1 MTPLEVLSNKAK
13 QQRTHDEGFTLI
25 ELLIVMSIML
35 VLMAIAIPNAL
46 KLYKQANETSA
57 QQSIRTIGQAEMQ
70 YASAYPQNGF
80 ACGLTALGGAAGTAP
95 TEQSAQIL
103 DAGLAGGSK
112 SGYLF
117 TINNCTKVT
126 VNNHDMYTGYNVT
139 AVPASVGKTG
149 DRGYCMDE
157 NNIIK
162 YDPAGGSNCTQSV
175 GQ

>member
-1 MTPLEVLSNKAK
+1 MNPHNVLTGNANG
-13 QQRTHDEGFTLI
+13 QRPQDEGFTLI

-70 YASAYPQNGF
+70 YSSAYPQNGF
-80 ACGLTALGGAAGTAP
+80 ACGLSALGGAPGTAP
-95 TEQSAQIL
+95 TEQAAQIL
-103 DAGLAGGSK
+103 DAGLASGSK

-162 YDPAGGSNCTQSV
+162 YDPAGGTNCTQAV

>member
-1 MTPLEVLSNKAK
+1 MKPCNFTRNGLHP
-13 QQRTHDEGFTLI
+13 DDGFTLI

-57 QQSIRTIGQAEMQ
+57 QASIKTIGQAEMQ
-70 YASAYPQNGF
+70 YNSAYPQAGF
-80 ACGLTALGGAAGTAP
+80 SCGLAALGGQPGTAP
-95 TEQSAQIL
+95 SATAAQVI
-103 DAGLAGGSK
+103 DPGLASGSK

-117 TINNCTKVT
+117 NITNCTKVT
-126 VNNHDMYTGYNVT
+126 VNNQDMYTGYQVT
-139 AVPASVGKTG
+139 AVPASLGRTG

-162 YDPAGGSNCTQSV
+162 YDPAGGTNCTVAVQ
-175 GQ
+175 

>member
-1 MTPLEVLSNKAK
+1 MNPHNVLTGNANG
-13 QQRTHDEGFTLI
+13 QRPQDEGFTLI

-57 QQSIRTIGQAEMQ
+57 QQSMQ
-70 YASAYPQNGF
+70 YSSAYPQNGF
-80 ACGLTALGGAAGTAP
+80 ACGLSALGGAPGTAP
-95 TEQSAQIL
+95 TEQAAQIL
-103 DAGLAGGSK
+103 DAGLASGSK

-162 YDPAGGSNCTQSV
+162 YDPAGGTNCTQAV